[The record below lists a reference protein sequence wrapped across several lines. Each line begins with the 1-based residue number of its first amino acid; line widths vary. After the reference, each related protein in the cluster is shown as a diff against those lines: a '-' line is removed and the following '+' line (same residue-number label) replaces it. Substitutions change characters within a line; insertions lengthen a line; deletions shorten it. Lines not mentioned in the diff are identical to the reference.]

1 MKEENIIV
9 SVCCTTYNHI
19 NYIEQCLNGFVS
31 QVANFKYEI
40 LVHDDAST
48 DGTTQI
54 VKDYEAK
61 YPNLFRNVYQ
71 TENQFKIQNTLTNIL
86 FKMANGKYIALCEG
100 DDYWTD
106 PYKLQKQVDFL
117 ESNPEYAICF
127 HRANLKVENDIQ
139 INDQY
144 VGPEEEKDLLIED
157 FILSNPVPT
166 VSAMFKNVI
175 HENFEDWESK
185 MPFGDL
191 LIYTKVLKIT
201 NLKAKY
207 IPDVMGVYRIHDGG
221 IHSGSF
227 ANNKLKTFEKHL
239 QHVKLI
245 KEHLLKKSYR
255 KQTTHAIIYFIRKCI
270 RYTPKKK
277 LFKQFKLR
285 CMLVLYKLKFHI
297 LYNDKS

>member
-1 MKEENIIV
+1 MNDFLVDIPMCAYNHEKYIAQAIEGVVKQVTNFKFRLFIGEDYSKDNTRNIIERL
-9 SVCCTTYNHI
+9 T
-19 NYIEQCLNGFVS
+19 L
-31 QVANFKYEI
+31 
-40 LVHDDAST
+40 D
-48 DGTTQI
+48 
-54 VKDYEAK
+54 
-61 YPNLFRNVYQ
+61 YPNIVFPIFHKRNLGPA
-71 TENQFKIQNTLTNIL
+71 ENSKQLLAKCTS
-86 FKMANGKYIALCEG
+86 KYIALCDG

-117 ESNPEYAICF
+117 EANPEYAICF

-166 VSAMFKNVI
+166 VSAMFKNVL

>member
-1 MKEENIIV
+1 MNSYLVDIPICAFNHENFI
-9 SVCCTTYNHI
+9 SNA
-19 NYIEQCLNGFVS
+19 IEGVLMQKT
-31 QVANFKYEI
+31 NFKFRLLIVE
-40 LVHDDAST
+40 DFST
-48 DGTTQI
+48 DNSRKI
-54 VKDYEAK
+54 IEKYVVKFPEIIIPVFNDRNLGAAK
-61 YPNLFRNVYQ
+61 
-71 TENQFKIQNTLTNIL
+71 NTIEL
-86 FKMANGKYIALCEG
+86 FKKCDSKYIALCDG

-117 ESNPEYAICF
+117 ETNPEYAICF
-127 HRANLKVENDIQ
+127 HRAKLKVENGVQ
-139 INDQY
+139 INDQFI
-144 VGPEEEKDLLIED
+144 GPEEEKDLLIED

-166 VSAMFKNVI
+166 VSAIFKNVL
-175 HENFEDWESK
+175 HKNFEDWENKIS
-185 MPFGDL
+185 FGDL

-255 KQTTHAIIYFIRKCI
+255 KQTTDAIIYFIRKCI
-270 RYTPKKK
+270 KYTPKKN
-277 LFKQFKLR
+277 LLKQFKLR
-285 CMLVLYKLKFHI
+285 FMLAFYKIKFYI
-297 LYNDKS
+297 LIHDKS

>member
-1 MKEENIIV
+1 VNFITK
-9 SVCCTTYNHI
+9 
-19 NYIEQCLNGFVS
+19 CLNGFLD
-31 QVANFKYEI
+31 QITTFHYEVLI
-40 LVHDDAST
+40 HDDASN
-48 DGTTQI
+48 DQTQRI
-54 VKDYEAK
+54 ISEYQLR
-61 YPNLFRNVYQ
+61 YPEVIKPILQ
-71 TENQFKIQNTLTNIL
+71 TENQYQKGINNWIASQFPRAK
-86 FKMANGKYIALCEG
+86 GKYIALCEG

-166 VSAMFKNVI
+166 VSAMFKNVL

>member
-1 MKEENIIV
+1 MSPLLV
-9 SVCCTTYNHI
+9 VRLLTFNHG
-19 NYIEQCLNGFVS
+19 NYIHQCIDNILNQKTTFS
-31 QVANFKYEI
+31 FKVIIGE
-40 LVHDDAST
+40 DCST
-48 DGTTQI
+48 DNTAEI
-54 VKDYEAK
+54 CKEYEKK
-61 YPNLFRNVYQ
+61 YPDLIQLYCNEFNNLQLNSSRNWKFCR
-71 TENQFKIQNTLTNIL
+71 NSN
-86 FKMANGKYIALCEG
+86 AKYIALLEG

-117 ESNPEYAICF
+117 EANPEYAICF
-127 HRANLKVENDIQ
+127 HRAKLKVENGVQ
-139 INDQY
+139 INDLF

-166 VSAMFKNVI
+166 VSAIFKNVL

-191 LIYTKVLKIT
+191 LIYTKILKIT

-270 RYTPKKK
+270 KYTPKKN
-277 LFKQFKLR
+277 LLKQFKLR
-285 CMLVLYKLKFHI
+285 FMLAFYKIKFYI
-297 LYNDKS
+297 LIHDKS

>member
-1 MKEENIIV
+1 MV
-9 SVCCTTYNHI
+9 TYNHEKYIVDAIDSVI
-19 NYIEQCLNGFVS
+19 NQKT
-31 QVANFKYEI
+31 NFKFKLFIGE
-40 LVHDDAST
+40 
-48 DGTTQI
+48 
-54 VKDYEAK
+54 DYSSDNTRNICIEYKIK
-61 YPNLFRNVYQ
+61 YPEHIELHLNKN
-71 TENQFKIQNTLTNIL
+71 KIGSN
-86 FKMANGKYIALCEG
+86 ANGINMYQVCFNSGSEYIALLEG

-117 ESNPEYAICF
+117 DENPEYAICF
-127 HRANLKVENDIQ
+127 HRAKLKVENGIQ
-139 INDQY
+139 INDQF
-144 VGPEEEKDLLIED
+144 VGPEEEKDLLIQD

-166 VSAMFKNVI
+166 VSAIFKNVLD
-175 HENFEDWESK
+175 ENFEDWESK

-191 LIYTKVLKIT
+191 IIFTKVLKIT

-270 RYTPKKK
+270 KYTPKKN
-277 LFKQFKLR
+277 LLKQFKLR
-285 CMLVLYKLKFHI
+285 FMLAFYKIKFYI
-297 LYNDKS
+297 LIHDKS

>member
-1 MKEENIIV
+1 MSPLLV
-9 SVCCTTYNHI
+9 VRLLTFNHA
-19 NYIEQCLNGFVS
+19 NYIHQCIDNILNQKTTFS
-31 QVANFKYEI
+31 FKVIIGE
-40 LVHDDAST
+40 DCST
-48 DGTTQI
+48 DNTAEI
-54 VKDYEAK
+54 CKEYEKK
-61 YPNLFRNVYQ
+61 YPDLIQLYCNEFNNLQLNSSRNW
-71 TENQFKIQNTLTNIL
+71 EFCRNSN
-86 FKMANGKYIALCEG
+86 AKYIALLEG

-117 ESNPEYAICF
+117 EANPEYAICF
-127 HRANLKVENDIQ
+127 HRAKLKVENGVQ
-139 INDQY
+139 INDQF
-144 VGPEEEKDLLIED
+144 VGPEEEKDLFIED

-166 VSAMFKNVI
+166 VSAIFKNVL

-191 LIYTKVLKIT
+191 LIYTKILKIT

-270 RYTPKKK
+270 KYTPKKN
-277 LFKQFKLR
+277 LLKQFKLR
-285 CMLVLYKLKFHI
+285 FMLAFYKIKYFI
-297 LYNDKS
+297 LIHDKS

>member
-1 MKEENIIV
+1 MIIKV
-9 SVCCTTYNHI
+9 SIVCNTYNHEF
-19 NYIEQCLNGFVS
+19 YIEKCLRGFIN
-31 QVANFKYEI
+31 QKTNFHFEI
-40 LVHDDAST
+40 LIHDDASI
-48 DGTTQI
+48 DSTQEI
-54 VKDYEAK
+54 IKLYHKK
-61 YPNLFRNVYQ
+61 YPNIINPILQ
-71 TENQFKIQNTLTNIL
+71 KTNQFQKGKNNWIEYQ
-86 FKMANGKYIALCEG
+86 FPRAKGKYIALCEG

-117 ESNPEYAICF
+117 ETNPEYAICF
-127 HRANLKVENDIQ
+127 HRAKLKVENGVQ
-139 INDQY
+139 INDQF

-166 VSAMFKNVI
+166 VSAIFKNVL

-191 LIYTKVLKIT
+191 LIYTKILKIT

-270 RYTPKKK
+270 KYTPKKN
-277 LFKQFKLR
+277 LLKQFKLR
-285 CMLVLYKLKFHI
+285 FMLAFYKIKFFI
-297 LYNDKS
+297 LIHDKS

>member
-1 MKEENIIV
+1 MCKIPLLSI
-9 SVCCTTYNHI
+9 CCISYNHEK
-19 NYIEQCLNGFVS
+19 YIRECIEGFLM
-31 QVANFKYEI
+31 QKTNFPIEI
-40 LVHDDAST
+40 LIFDDAST
-48 DGTTQI
+48 DKTQEVI
-54 VKDYEAK
+54 KEYASE
-61 YPNLFRNVYQ
+61 NQNIITFIQ
-71 TENQFKIQNTLTNIL
+71 TENQWQYKRYGLIDWL
-86 FKMANGKYIALCEG
+86 FPAAKGKYIALCEG

-117 ESNPEYAICF
+117 EANPEYAICF
-127 HRANLKVENDIQ
+127 HRAKLKVENGVQ
-139 INDQY
+139 INDQF

-166 VSAMFKNVI
+166 VSAIFKNVL

-191 LIYTKVLKIT
+191 LIYTKILKIT

-255 KQTTHAIIYFIRKCI
+255 KQTTDAIIYFIRKCI
-270 RYTPKKK
+270 KYTPKKN
-277 LFKQFKLR
+277 LLKQFKLR
-285 CMLVLYKLKFHI
+285 FMLAFYKIKFYI
-297 LYNDKS
+297 LIHDKS

>member
-1 MKEENIIV
+1 MEVVPLV
-9 SVCCTTYNHI
+9 SVFCPTYNHEK
-19 NYIEQCLNGFVS
+19 YIRKCLDGFIS
-31 QVANFKYEI
+31 QNTNFQIEVI
-40 LVHDDAST
+40 VQDDAST
-48 DGTTQI
+48 DNTSSI
-54 VKDYEAK
+54 IKEYSDN
-61 YPNLFRNVYQ
+61 YPFIIHHLHEFNIFSLGKNLNEYFYKNAR
-71 TENQFKIQNTLTNIL
+71 
-86 FKMANGKYIALCEG
+86 GKYLAMCEG

-166 VSAMFKNVI
+166 VSAMFKNVL

-207 IPDVMGVYRIHDGG
+207 IPDVMATYRIHNGG

-227 ANNKLKTFEKHL
+227 TADKVKTFEKHL

>member
-1 MKEENIIV
+1 MSPLLV
-9 SVCCTTYNHI
+9 VRLLTFNHA
-19 NYIEQCLNGFVS
+19 NYIHQCIDNILNQKTTFS
-31 QVANFKYEI
+31 FKVIIGE
-40 LVHDDAST
+40 DCST
-48 DGTTQI
+48 DNTAEI
-54 VKDYEAK
+54 CKEYEKK
-61 YPNLFRNVYQ
+61 YPDLIQLYCNEFNNLQLNSSRNW
-71 TENQFKIQNTLTNIL
+71 EFCRNSN
-86 FKMANGKYIALCEG
+86 AKYIALLEG

-117 ESNPEYAICF
+117 EANPEYAICF
-127 HRANLKVENDIQ
+127 HRAKLKVENGVQ
-139 INDQY
+139 INDQF
-144 VGPEEEKDLLIED
+144 VGPEEEKDLFIED

-166 VSAMFKNVI
+166 VSAIFKNVL

-191 LIYTKVLKIT
+191 LIYTKILKIT

-270 RYTPKKK
+270 KYTPKKN
-277 LFKQFKLR
+277 LLKQFKLR
-285 CMLVLYKLKFHI
+285 FMLAFYKIKFYI
-297 LYNDKS
+297 LIHDKS